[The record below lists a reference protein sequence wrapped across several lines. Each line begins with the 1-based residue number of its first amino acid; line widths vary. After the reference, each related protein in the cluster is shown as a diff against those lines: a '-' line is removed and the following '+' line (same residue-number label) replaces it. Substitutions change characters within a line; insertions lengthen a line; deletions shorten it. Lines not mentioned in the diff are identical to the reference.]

1 LLKPCIIYV
10 LISEDF
16 MFIQGSLSH
25 TYSGRKKKS
34 YKVKKVQKAFKPL
47 NAKKHQQ
54 QFHPAWWEDQR
65 KKETSKDFLP
75 YTDPECKLYKKE
87 ISSKYTVSI
96 PYNKGTYQVISEN
109 DIEHIGK

>member
-1 LLKPCIIYV
+1 LSKPRIIYV

-16 MFIQGSLSH
+16 MFIQGSINH

-47 NAKKHQQ
+47 NAKKHH
-54 QFHPAWWEDQR
+54 QFHPAWWEEQR
-65 KKETSKDFLP
+65 KEETSKEFLP
-75 YTDPECKLYKKE
+75 YTDPACNLYRKE
-87 ISSKYTVSI
+87 VSSKYTVSI
-96 PYNKGTYQVISEN
+96 PYNKGTYQVISEE